1 MPRTLRADD
10 ELQRCY
16 RATLHTLAL
25 TRARA
30 DRAER
35 RLRSR
40 LAELTWPTVL
50 AGLAG
55 GAATVLALRLAGL

>member
-1 MPRTLRADD
+1 MPRTIRVDD

-16 RATLHTLAL
+16 RTTLRSLAEA
-25 TRARA
+25 RARA

-40 LAELTWPTVL
+40 LAELTWPAAL

-55 GAATVLALRLAGL
+55 GTVTVLALRLAGL